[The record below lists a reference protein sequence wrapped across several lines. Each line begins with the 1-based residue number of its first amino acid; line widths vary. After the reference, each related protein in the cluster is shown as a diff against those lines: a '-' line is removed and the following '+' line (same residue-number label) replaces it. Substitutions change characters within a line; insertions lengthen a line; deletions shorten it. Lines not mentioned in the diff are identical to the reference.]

1 MRNHRAYIY
10 NADPNSSTLYFVSY
24 STETVESAL
33 LTTCVAMASLFCE
46 GINSS
51 NASQTDPSAKA
62 LLFHLVKRS
71 GECRQIANNNVWLE
85 LPRVE
90 HCFGVA
96 LHPCCL

>member
-1 MRNHRAYIY
+1 MSRHE
-10 NADPNSSTLYFVSY
+10 FVEMFFSLML
-24 STETVESAL
+24 SIA
-33 LTTCVAMASLFCE
+33 LTTCMAMASLFCE
-46 GINSS
+46 ALNSS

-62 LLFHLVKRS
+62 LLFHLVQRS

-90 HCFGVA
+90 HSFGVA